1 MFELTG
7 EKNQVVSS
15 NHYCFICEGRFGHN
29 GTGLRELH
37 HIVPTYLGGADGP
50 LVVLCER
57 DHGAV
62 HLSATAMIK
71 ASDKWLTVLHEDA
84 TRVLGILDNTAKHKL
99 QYLADIIYKAHIR
112 FVDDPNKR
120 LKMNVRL
127 NAAQNEKAN
136 KLKAIYGLKS
146 KEELLIRLLEDRY
159 AAVLGRSTGT

>member
-7 EKNQVVSS
+7 EKTQIVSS

-29 GTGLRELH
+29 GTGLREYH
-37 HIVPTYLGGADGP
+37 HILPTYLGGADGP

-84 TRVLGILDNTAKHKL
+84 TRVLSILDNAAKNKL
-99 QYLADIIYKAHIR
+99 KYLAEVIYKAHIR
-112 FVDDPNKR
+112 FADDPNKR

-127 NAAQNEKAN
+127 NAAQNEKVN
-136 KLKAIYGLKS
+136 KLKIIYGLKS
-146 KEELLIRLLEDRY
+146 KEELLVKLLDDRY
-159 AAVLGRSTGT
+159 EALLGRGRAT